1 MIDTIMAVI
10 GGILLYIQNSS
21 LFFISFIIIL
31 LYGIIVTVF
40 NKPIQNAN
48 RQIMEDNAKLTS
60 ALVESVKGIETI
72 NPLVPRNRPKKAPE
86 TKLKL

>member
-1 MIDTIMAVI
+1 MDASKIRQAISGATLTIMIDTIMAVI

-48 RQIMEDNAKLTS
+48 RQIMEDNA
-60 ALVESVKGIETI
+60 
-72 NPLVPRNRPKKAPE
+72 N
-86 TKLKL
+86 